1 MGRRFLVKSLETVEL
16 LLNNVHTLQ
25 WIERGFGNLAGSHGS
40 YYAFGVHLSD
50 WGYTYGKSELSLS
63 WPRTVRF
70 RDRASNEAQ
79 KSLCRS
85 TVWFL
90 LAADERLACYS
101 LIHFSSLSLCRI
113 GKHAIMCYKGKLS
126 IASTKMCFVL
136 HWQLLF
142 HTSVS
147 PFLISFS
154 TSRILLVTWLGWM
167 REIS

>member
-1 MGRRFLVKSLETVEL
+1 MGLDFWWNSGRLWKL

-40 YYAFGVHLSD
+40 YYAFGVHLSH
-50 WGYTYGKSELSLS
+50 WGHTYGKSELSLS
-63 WPRTVRF
+63 WPRIVLF
-70 RDRASNEAQ
+70 RDRASNETQ

-85 TVWFL
+85 IVWFL

-113 GKHAIMCYKGKLS
+113 GKHAIICYKGKLS
-126 IASTKMCFVL
+126 IALTKMCFVL
-136 HWQLLF
+136 QWQLPF
-142 HTSVS
+142 HTWVS

-154 TSRILLVTWLGWM
+154 TSRILLVTWLRWM

>member
-1 MGRRFLVKSLETVEL
+1 MCIHYNGLREVLVIWPVAMVRIMPLESTCLTEATHMEKVS
-16 LLNNVHTLQ
+16 
-25 WIERGFGNLAGSHGS
+25 W
-40 YYAFGVHLSD
+40 
-50 WGYTYGKSELSLS
+50 LS
-63 WPRTVRF
+63 WPRTVLF

-85 TVWFL
+85 IVWFL

-136 HWQLLF
+136 QWQLPF
-142 HTSVS
+142 HTWVS

-154 TSRILLVTWLGWM
+154 TSRILLVTWLRWM